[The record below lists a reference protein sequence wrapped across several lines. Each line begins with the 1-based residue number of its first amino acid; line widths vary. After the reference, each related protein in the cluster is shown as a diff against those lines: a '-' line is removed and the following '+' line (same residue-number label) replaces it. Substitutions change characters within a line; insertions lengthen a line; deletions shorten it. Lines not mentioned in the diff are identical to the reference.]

1 MAMKRIL
8 TICFVALVVLAAG
21 HAISAQQ
28 QQQQFGGAQLAVPE
42 IPFDSV
48 PNFLK
53 LPDKLYLGEVP
64 GVATNSK
71 GHVFVY
77 SRTGTTTA
85 TLGGSRVFTHEG
97 SRLFEF
103 DEKGT
108 FVREIGVGIY
118 GFLFAHVVRVDSQDN
133 IWVVD
138 EGANLVMKFDPNGR
152 ILMTIGR
159 KPESINVRNYEPPAP
174 PAAAAGRAGGAPA
187 GGREGGAGAA
197 AGRGGQQAAAPPVVG
212 AGVAGESFNRPTDVG
227 WDPQGNVFVS
237 DGYGNS
243 RVVKYDKNGV
253 FLKMAGHRGTG
264 PLEFNTPH
272 GLAVDAQ
279 GNVYIAD
286 RGNNRIQVLDNELN
300 FKAQYLNVG
309 SPWTVCVS
317 PGAHPYLFTSNSNY
331 PNSFDNGEIYK
342 MELDGK
348 IVGRFGEAGK
358 QLKQFGSVH
367 EIDCRDPN
375 GILVGELTNWR
386 VQKLL
391 LKAPT
396 NSTR

>member
-1 MAMKRIL
+1 MKRIL
-8 TICFVALVVLAAG
+8 TLSFAALLILAAG
-21 HAISAQQ
+21 HAISA
-28 QQQQFGGAQLAVPE
+28 QQQFGGAQLAVPE

-53 LPDKLYLGEVP
+53 LPDKMYLGEVP

-77 SRTGTTTA
+77 TRTGTMTA
-85 TLGGSRVFTHEG
+85 TLGGSRVFTHDG

-103 DEKGT
+103 DEKGAY
-108 FVREIGVGIY
+108 VREIGVGIY
-118 GFLFAHVVRVDSQDN
+118 GFLFAHVVRIDPQDN

-138 EGANLVMKFDPNGR
+138 EAANLVMKFDPNGR

-174 PAAAAGRAGGAPA
+174 PAGAAGRAGGAPA
-187 GGREGGAGAA
+187 GEGRGAA
-197 AGRGGQQAAAPPVVG
+197 AGPAGAGGGRGGQQAAAPPVVG

-227 WDPQGNVFVS
+227 WDAQGNVFVS

-253 FLKMAGHRGTG
+253 FLKMAGHRGSG

-272 GLAVDAQ
+272 GLAMDAQ

-286 RGNNRIQVLDNELN
+286 RGNNRVQVLDNELN
-300 FKAQYLNVG
+300 FKTQYLNVG
-309 SPWTVCVS
+309 TPWTVCVS
-317 PGAHPYLFTSNSNY
+317 PGPHQYLFSSNSNAIG
-331 PNSFDNGEIYK
+331 NFDNGEIYK

-348 IVGRFGEAGK
+348 IVGRFGEGGK
-358 QLKQFGSVH
+358 QMKQFGSVH

-386 VQKLL
+386 VQKLM

-396 NSTR
+396 SSTQ

>member
-1 MAMKRIL
+1 MKRTL
-8 TICFVALVVLAAG
+8 TLTLSIAALLLVAFG
-21 HAISAQQ
+21 GSTSA
-28 QQQQFGGAQLAVPE
+28 QFGGAQLAVPE

-53 LPDKLYLGEVP
+53 LPDGMYLGEVP

-85 TLGGSRVFTHEG
+85 TLGGSRVFTHGG

-103 DEKGT
+103 DDKGA

-118 GFLFAHVVRVDSQDN
+118 GFVFAHVVRVDSQDN

-138 EGANLVMKFDPNGR
+138 EAANLVMKFDPNGR

-159 KPESINVRNYEPPAP
+159 KPESINIRNLEPPAP
-174 PAAAAGRAGGAPA
+174 PAGAAGRGGAPA
-187 GGREGGAGAA
+187 AGREGGAG
-197 AGRGGQQAAAPPVVG
+197 GRGQQAAAPPPVVG

-227 WDPQGNVFVS
+227 WDAQGNVFVS

-286 RGNNRIQVLDNELN
+286 RGNNRIQVLDSELN
-300 FKAQYLNVG
+300 FKTQYLNVG

-317 PGAHPYLFTSNSNY
+317 PGAHQYLFTSNSNY
-331 PNSFDNGEIYK
+331 PNDFNNGEMYK

-358 QLKQFGSVH
+358 LMKQFGSVH

-375 GILVGELTNWR
+375 GIVVGELTNWR
-386 VQKLL
+386 AQKLL

-396 NSTR
+396 SSTN

>member
-1 MAMKRIL
+1 MKRIL
-8 TICFVALVVLAAG
+8 TISLVALVLLVAG
-21 HAISAQQ
+21 HAISA

-53 LPDKLYLGEVP
+53 LPDKLYLGEVT

-77 SRTGTTTA
+77 TRTGTTTA
-85 TLGGSRVFTHEG
+85 TLGGSRVFTHDG

-103 DEKGT
+103 DDKGAY
-108 FVREIGVGIY
+108 VREIGVGIY
-118 GFLFAHVVRVDSQDN
+118 GFVFAHVVRVDSQDN

-138 EGANLVMKFDPNGR
+138 EAANIVMKFDPNGR

-159 KPESINVRNYEPPAP
+159 KPESINIRNYEPPAP
-174 PAAAAGRAGGAPA
+174 PAGAARAGGPA
-187 GGREGGAGAA
+187 GGREGGAGAG
-197 AGRGGQQAAAPPVVG
+197 GRGGQPAAPPVVG

-227 WDPQGNVFVS
+227 WDPQGNIFVS

-253 FLKMAGHRGTG
+253 FLKMVGHRGTG

-279 GNVYIAD
+279 GNVYVAD
-286 RGNNRIQVLDNELN
+286 RANNRIQVLDNELN

-317 PGAHPYLFTSNSNY
+317 PGAHQYLFTSNSNY
-331 PNSFDNGEIYK
+331 PNNFDNGEIYK

-358 QLKQFGSVH
+358 QMKQFGSVH

-375 GILVGELTNWR
+375 GIIVGELTNWR
-386 VQKLL
+386 AQKLL

-396 NSTR
+396 NSTK

>member
-1 MAMKRIL
+1 MTMKRIL
-8 TICFVALVVLAAG
+8 TISLVALLVLAAG
-21 HAISAQQ
+21 HAISA
-28 QQQQFGGAQLAVPE
+28 QQQFGGAQLAVPE

-53 LPDKLYLGEVP
+53 LPDKMYLGEVP

-77 SRTGTTTA
+77 TRTGTTTA
-85 TLGGSRVFTHEG
+85 TLGGSRVFTHGG

-103 DEKGT
+103 DEKGAY
-108 FVREIGVGIY
+108 VRELGVGIY
-118 GFLFAHVVRVDSQDN
+118 GFLFAHVVRIDPQDN

-159 KPESINVRNYEPPAP
+159 KPESINIRNYEPPAA
-174 PAAAAGRAGGAPA
+174 PAGAAGRGGAPA
-187 GGREGGAGAA
+187 AGREGGAGAG
-197 AGRGGQQAAAPPVVG
+197 GRGGQQAAAPPPVVG

-227 WDPQGNVFVS
+227 WDAQGNIFVS

-253 FLKMAGHRGTG
+253 FLKMAGHRGAG

-272 GLAVDAQ
+272 GLAMDAK

-286 RGNNRIQVLDNELN
+286 RGNNRVQVLDNDLN

-309 SPWTVCVS
+309 TPWTVCVS
-317 PGAHPYLFTSNSNY
+317 PGAHQYLFSSNSNGIG
-331 PNSFDNGEIYK
+331 NFDNGEIYK

-348 IVGRFGEAGK
+348 IVGRFGEGGK
-358 QLKQFGSVH
+358 QMKQFGSVH
-367 EIDCRDPN
+367 EIDCRN
-375 GILVGELTNWR
+375 ENEILVGELTNWR

-396 NSTR
+396 NSTK

>member
-1 MAMKRIL
+1 MTMKRTL
-8 TICFVALVVLAAG
+8 TLSIAALLLVALSHPL
-21 HAISAQQ
+21 SA
-28 QQQQFGGAQLAVPE
+28 QFGGAQLAVPE

-53 LPDKLYLGEVP
+53 LPDKMYLGEVP

-77 SRTGTTTA
+77 TRTGTTTA
-85 TLGGSRVFTHEG
+85 TLGGSRVFTHGG

-108 FVREIGVGIY
+108 YVREIGVGIY
-118 GFLFAHVVRVDSQDN
+118 GFVFAHVVRVDPQDN

-138 EGANLVMKFDPNGR
+138 EAANLVMKFDPNGR

-159 KPESINVRNYEPPAP
+159 KPESINIRNYEPPAP
-174 PAAAAGRAGGAPA
+174 PAAPAGRGGAPAAEGRAGG
-187 GGREGGAGAA
+187 GGGG
-197 AGRGGQQAAAPPVVG
+197 GRGGAPAAPPVVG

-227 WDPQGNVFVS
+227 WDAQGNIFVS

-253 FLKMAGHRGTG
+253 FLKMTGHRGNG
-264 PLEFNTPH
+264 PGEFNTPH
-272 GLAVDAQ
+272 GLAMDAK

-286 RGNNRIQVLDNELN
+286 RGNNRIQVLDNDLN
-300 FKAQYLNVG
+300 FKTQYVNVG
-309 SPWTVCVS
+309 TPWTVCIS
-317 PGAHPYLFTSNSNY
+317 PGTHQYLFSSNSNGIG
-331 PNSFDNGEIYK
+331 NFDNGEIYK

-358 QLKQFGSVH
+358 QMKQFGSIH
-367 EIDCRDPN
+367 EIDCRN
-375 GILVGELTNWR
+375 ENEILVGELTNWR

-396 NSTR
+396 NSTK

>member
-1 MAMKRIL
+1 MKRIL
-8 TICFVALVVLAAG
+8 TISLVALVVLVAG
-21 HAISAQQ
+21 HAISA

-53 LPDKLYLGEVP
+53 LPDKLYLGEVT

-77 SRTGTTTA
+77 TRTGTTTA
-85 TLGGSRVFTHEG
+85 TLGGSRVFTHDG

-103 DEKGT
+103 DEKGVY
-108 FVREIGVGIY
+108 VREIGVGIY
-118 GFLFAHVVRVDSQDN
+118 GFVFAHVVRVDSQDN

-138 EGANLVMKFDPNGR
+138 EAANLVIKFDPNGR
-152 ILMTIGR
+152 VLMTIGR

-174 PAAAAGRAGGAPA
+174 PAPAGRAGGAPA
-187 GGREGGAGAA
+187 GREGGAGAG

-227 WDPQGNVFVS
+227 WDAQGNVFVS

-253 FLKMAGHRGTG
+253 FLKMVGHRGSG

-279 GNVYIAD
+279 GNVYVAD
-286 RGNNRIQVLDNELN
+286 RANNRIQVLDNELN

-317 PGAHPYLFTSNSNY
+317 PGAHQYLFTSNSNY
-331 PNSFDNGEIYK
+331 PNNFDNGELYK

-375 GILVGELTNWR
+375 GIIVGELTNWR
-386 VQKLL
+386 AQKLL

-396 NSTR
+396 NSTK

>member
-1 MAMKRIL
+1 MKRIL
-8 TICFVALVVLAAG
+8 TISFVALLVLAAG
-21 HAISAQQ
+21 HAISAQ

-85 TLGGSRVFTHEG
+85 TLGGSRVFTHSG

-103 DEKGT
+103 DDKGT
-108 FVREIGVGIY
+108 YVREIGVGIY
-118 GFLFAHVVRVDSQDN
+118 GFVFAHVVRVDPQDN

-138 EGANLVMKFDPNGR
+138 EAANLVMKFDPNGR

-174 PAAAAGRAGGAPA
+174 PAPPGRAGGAPA
-187 GGREGGAGAA
+187 GEGRAGGAG
-197 AGRGGQQAAAPPVVG
+197 GRGQQAAPPVVG
-212 AGVAGESFNRPTDVG
+212 AGVEGESFNRPTDVG
-227 WDPQGNVFVS
+227 WDQQGNIFVS

-253 FLKMAGHRGTG
+253 FLKMVGHRGTG

-279 GNVYIAD
+279 GNVYVAD
-286 RGNNRIQVLDNELN
+286 RANNRIQVLDNNLG

-317 PGAHPYLFTSNSNY
+317 PGAHQYLFTSNSNY
-331 PNSFDNGEIYK
+331 PNDFNNGEIYK

-358 QLKQFGSVH
+358 QMKQFGSVH

-386 VQKLL
+386 VQKLM

-396 NSTR
+396 NSTK

>member
-1 MAMKRIL
+1 MKRTLIL
-8 TICFVALVVLAAG
+8 TLSIAALLLAAFG
-21 HAISAQQ
+21 GSTVA
-28 QQQQFGGAQLAVPE
+28 QQQFGGAQLTVPE

-53 LPDKLYLGEVP
+53 LPDKLYLGEVT

-77 SRTGTTTA
+77 TRTGTTTA
-85 TLGGSRVFTHEG
+85 TLGGSRVFTHGG

-108 FVREIGVGIY
+108 YVREIGVGIY
-118 GFLFAHVVRVDSQDN
+118 GFVFAHVVRVDAQDN

-138 EGANLVMKFDPNGR
+138 EAANLVIKFDPNGR
-152 ILMTIGR
+152 VLMTIGR
-159 KPESINVRNYEPPAP
+159 KPESINIRNFEPPAP
-174 PAAAAGRAGGAPA
+174 PAGAARAGGPA
-187 GGREGGAGAA
+187 GEGRAAGPGGAG

-227 WDPQGNVFVS
+227 WDQQGNVFVS

-272 GLAVDAQ
+272 GLAVDGQ
-279 GNVYIAD
+279 GNVYVAD

-300 FKAQYLNVG
+300 F
-309 SPWTVCVS
+309 
-317 PGAHPYLFTSNSNY
+317 
-331 PNSFDNGEIYK
+331 
-342 MELDGK
+342 
-348 IVGRFGEAGK
+348 
-358 QLKQFGSVH
+358 
-367 EIDCRDPN
+367 
-375 GILVGELTNWR
+375 
-386 VQKLL
+386 
-391 LKAPT
+391 
-396 NSTR
+396 

>member
-1 MAMKRIL
+1 MKRTLIL
-8 TICFVALVVLAAG
+8 TLSIAALLLAAFG
-21 HAISAQQ
+21 GSTAA
-28 QQQQFGGAQLAVPE
+28 QQQFGGAQLTVPE

-53 LPDKLYLGEVP
+53 LPDGLYLGEVT

-71 GHVFVY
+71 GHIFVY
-77 SRTGTTTA
+77 TRTGTTTA
-85 TLGGSRVFTHEG
+85 TLGGSRVFTHGG

-103 DEKGT
+103 DDKGT
-108 FVREIGVGIY
+108 YVREIGVGIY
-118 GFLFAHVVRVDSQDN
+118 GFVFAHVVRVDSQDN
-133 IWVVD
+133 VWVVD
-138 EGANLVMKFDPNGR
+138 EAANLVIKFDPNGR
-152 ILMTIGR
+152 VLMTIGR
-159 KPESINVRNYEPPAP
+159 KPESINIRNFEPPAP
-174 PAAAAGRAGGAPA
+174 PAAAAGRGGAPA
-187 GGREGGAGAA
+187 AGREGGAGG
-197 AGRGGQQAAAPPVVG
+197 GRGQQAAAPPVVG

-227 WDPQGNVFVS
+227 WDAQGNVFVS

-253 FLKMAGHRGTG
+253 FLKMVGHRGTG

-300 FKAQYLNVG
+300 FKTQYLNVG

-317 PGAHPYLFTSNSNY
+317 PGAHQYLFTSNSNY
-331 PNSFDNGEIYK
+331 PNDFNNGEIYK

-358 QLKQFGSVH
+358 LMKQFGSVH

-375 GILVGELTNWR
+375 GIVVGELTNWR
-386 VQKLL
+386 AQKLL

-396 NSTR
+396 SSTN

>member
-1 MAMKRIL
+1 MKRTLLL
-8 TICFVALVVLAAG
+8 TLSVAALLFVALG
-21 HAISAQQ
+21 GGTSA
-28 QQQQFGGAQLAVPE
+28 QQQFGGAQLSVPE

-53 LPDKLYLGEVP
+53 MPDGMYLGEVP

-85 TLGGSRVFTHEG
+85 TLGGSRVFTHGG

-103 DEKGT
+103 DEKGAY
-108 FVREIGVGIY
+108 VREIGVGIY
-118 GFLFAHVVRVDSQDN
+118 GFVFAHVVRVDPQDN

-138 EGANLVMKFDPNGR
+138 EAANLVMKFDPNGR

-159 KPESINVRNYEPPAP
+159 KPEAINIRNYEPPAP
-174 PAAAAGRAGGAPA
+174 PAPAA
-187 GGREGGAGAA
+187 GREGG
-197 AGRGGQQAAAPPVVG
+197 AGRGGQQAAAPVVG
-212 AGVAGESFNRPTDVG
+212 AGVEGESFNRPTDVG
-227 WDPQGNVFVS
+227 WDAQGNIFVS

-253 FLKMAGHRGTG
+253 FVKMTGHRGTG
-264 PLEFNTPH
+264 PGEFNTPH
-272 GLAVDAQ
+272 GLAVDAK

-286 RGNNRIQVLDNELN
+286 RGNNRIQVLDNDLN
-300 FKAQYLNVG
+300 FKTQYLNVG
-309 SPWTVCVS
+309 TPWTVCIS
-317 PGAHPYLFTSNSNY
+317 PGAHQYLFSSNSNGIG
-331 PNSFDNGEIYK
+331 NFDNGEIYK

-358 QLKQFGSVH
+358 QMKQFGSVH
-367 EIDCRDPN
+367 EIDCRN
-375 GILVGELTNWR
+375 ENEIIVGELTNWR
-386 VQKLL
+386 AQKLL

-396 NSTR
+396 TSTK

>member
-1 MAMKRIL
+1 MKRIVSL
-8 TICFVALVVLAAG
+8 SFVALFLLIAA
-21 HAISAQQ
+21 HAISA
-28 QQQQFGGAQLAVPE
+28 QQQFGGAQLAVPE

-53 LPDKLYLGEVP
+53 MPDKLYLGEVP

-85 TLGGSRVFTHEG
+85 TLGGSRVFTHGG

-103 DEKGT
+103 DEKGAY
-108 FVREIGVGIY
+108 VREIGVGIY
-118 GFLFAHVVRVDSQDN
+118 GFLFAHVVRIDPQDN

-138 EGANLVMKFDPNGR
+138 EAANLIMKFDPNGR

-159 KPESINVRNYEPPAP
+159 KPEAINIRNFEAPGP
-174 PAAAAGRAGGAPA
+174 PAAPAGRGGGAAAEGRAGGA
-187 GGREGGAGAA
+187 
-197 AGRGGQQAAAPPVVG
+197 GRGGQAAAPPVVG
-212 AGVAGESFNRPTDVG
+212 AGTPGETFNRPTDVG
-227 WDPQGNVFVS
+227 WDAQGNIFVS

-253 FLKMAGHRGTG
+253 FLKMTGHRGAG
-264 PLEFNTPH
+264 PGEFNTPH
-272 GLAVDAQ
+272 GLAMDAK

-286 RGNNRIQVLDNELN
+286 RGNNRIQVLDNDLN
-300 FKAQYLNVG
+300 FKTQYLNVG
-309 SPWTVCVS
+309 TPWTVCIS
-317 PGAHPYLFTSNSNY
+317 PGAHQYLFSSNSNGIG
-331 PNSFDNGEIYK
+331 NFDNGEIYK

-358 QLKQFGSVH
+358 QMKQFGSVH
-367 EIDCRDPN
+367 EIDCRN
-375 GILVGELTNWR
+375 ENEILVGELTNWR

-391 LKAPT
+391 LKAPAST
-396 NSTR
+396 STR